1 MSNANPISAMPFE
14 TALNELET
22 IVRKLE
28 QGDIPLD
35 DSIKAYER
43 GVELKKHCQA
53 KLKDAQVKIE
63 QISVDPDGIVK
74 TKPFDSE

>member
-1 MSNANPISAMPFE
+1 MNATAPIETMNFE
-14 TALNELET
+14 TALGELET

-43 GVELKKHCQA
+43 GVALKKHCQS

-63 QISVDPDGIVK
+63 QISVDPNGAVQ